1 MEFISQLTVCTTEH
15 SLAFMQITFQVGA
28 AADNDVAAAAAA
40 AFLPLLH

>member
-1 MEFISQLTVCTTEH
+1 MEFISQLTVCTTQH

-28 AADNDVAAAAAA
+28 VAA